1 MKINLNFKRIVAGI
15 LISGCAV
22 SVHAIELV
30 QWERLP
36 IPVPLVKNQE
46 RVIFLDRNV
55 RVGVASELTGLLR
68 VQSASGALYLLAT
81 EEINPSRL
89 QVQDVETGE
98 IILFDIG
105 TVPAKEKPLEPVRIL
120 YDGDKEYQR
129 TSESKEHIAK
139 EQKKSL
145 SIPAPVALT
154 RYAAQM
160 LYAPLRTVEPVAG
173 LRQVPINVSGDLP
186 VFPMLSV
193 SAEAIAAFKLGGYTL
208 TAVRLQNQRMD
219 RVELDPREIQA
230 NLYSV
235 SFQHS
240 WLGALGSAADTTVAY
255 MITRNGGLEKSLP
268 LALLGPN
275 ANVNKVPNHER

>member
-1 MKINLNFKRIVAGI
+1 MKINLHFKRIVAGL

-22 SVHAIELV
+22 SVHAVELV

-36 IPVPLVKNQE
+36 IPVPLVKDQE

-55 RVGVASELTGLLR
+55 RVGVASDLTGLLR

-81 EEINPSRL
+81 DEINPSRL

-98 IILFDIG
+98 IILFDIA

-120 YDGDKEYQR
+120 YGEDKEYQR
-129 TSESKEHIAK
+129 SAESSEHIAK
-139 EQKKSL
+139 EQNKAL

-160 LYAPLRTVEPVAG
+160 LYAPLRTVEPIAG
-173 LRQVPINVSGDLP
+173 LRQVSISVSGDLP
-186 VFPMLSV
+186 VLPMLPV
-193 SAEAIAAFKLGGYTL
+193 KAQAVAAFKMGGYTL
-208 TAVRLQNQRMD
+208 TAVRLQNQQMGRI
-219 RVELDPREIQA
+219 ELDPREVQA

-240 WLGALGSAADTTVAY
+240 WLGSLGTSEDTTVAY
-255 MITRNGGLEKSLP
+255 MITRNGGLEHSLP
-268 LALLGPN
+268 LALLAP
-275 ANVNKVPNHER
+275 NVNEEVSHER